1 MSPVRCMHGAFPLGH
16 FVRELFRSLLL
27 RNELTNW
34 IQRPQ
39 NQETT
44 QFATIWY
51 NSWLS
56 GYITDFLDI
65 RAHARPMQFVQYCF
79 SGEKTF
85 WKKRKNFLGSICVG
99 KRCSALSDDVTHSIS
114 IYMLFLKTWQLS
126 PNALWT
132 APTDARTRPT
142 GWLGCNKLENAK
154 TEWQLFMSAWYLS
167 VSKHMTAVQHCS
179 APGTWGVHDI
189 CQCQKHMTA
198 GTGQK
203 IMHKNSCQ
211 LSFSRSCVP
220 SCPFGAGWAESLKEL
235 SLVSQ
240 MTAFLSKTCKK

>member
-1 MSPVRCMHGAFPLGH
+1 MYPVSCMHGAVPMGN

-85 WKKRKNFLGSICVG
+85 WKKRKNFLGSICVD
-99 KRCSALSDDVTHSIS
+99 KCCSAFSDDVTHSIS
-114 IYMLFLKTWQLS
+114 IYMLFLKTWHLS
-126 PNALWT
+126 PNALWL
-132 APTDARTRPT
+132 APLR
-142 GWLGCNKLENAK
+142 N
-154 TEWQLFMSAWYLS
+154 
-167 VSKHMTAVQHCS
+167 
-179 APGTWGVHDI
+179 I
-189 CQCQKHMTA
+189 C
-198 GTGQK
+198 
-203 IMHKNSCQ
+203 MHKVMIRF
-211 LSFSRSCVP
+211 SFLWRQIKMTWV
-220 SCPFGAGWAESLKEL
+220 GRVRLRAAG
-235 SLVSQ
+235 
-240 MTAFLSKTCKK
+240 